1 MVETMVRSGQLLDQS
16 GLAGDGSLNVAVKMP
31 GALLI
36 YIYMYIYIHT
46 YLYVYV
52 CVYIYIFIYERN
64 ANYIF

>member
-36 YIYMYIYIHT
+36 YMYNIYI
-46 YLYVYV
+46 LNSL
-52 CVYIYIFIYERN
+52 CVPVS
-64 ANYIF
+64 